1 MKLIYKLTNPLSS
14 FRRNALRLYTL
25 LLFSFLLSPF
35 SSFSQISAGGTPPSF
50 IFESENEF
58 LNSTIN
64 LPIEFDVVAMR
75 AEDAISEAA
84 GFPPNVGKIIP
95 VHFTT
100 ENSGEWTTLP
110 NGQVIW
116 RLCIIAE
123 DAIAIMLTYDKFEI
137 PVGGKLFIYNDDRSR
152 VLGAYTEANN
162 PKRVEYATEFISG
175 DQITLEYV
183 APAANNFDS
192 PIIITGVVYGYNY
205 LQVHKPKGEGQTR
218 IDFGASG
225 SCMLNVTCPEGNNW
239 TNEKRGVLRIVTPK
253 GGSSYSLCS
262 GTVINNTA
270 GNLDPL
276 FLSAFHCYHGLT
288 PAQVN
293 QSVYYTNYE
302 HPTCSGRSDPTVP
315 TLVGA
320 TILVSIPLSA
330 GSDGML
336 LRLNENI
343 PQSYNVYYNG
353 WDRRN
358 TAPANGVGIHHPHGD
373 VKKIS
378 TYTSAYSDGNNY
390 FGDDWGTTAANSNW
404 SLSWVATTSGHS
416 TTQGGSSGSPLFNS
430 SKRVVG
436 TLSGGNSGDT
446 PCTNPSTKY
455 SIYGKLWY
463 HWDQKSSAD
472 QKMKPY
478 LDPINSGA
486 EYIDGIYTATANTYN
501 YTVNITTSNGVSA
514 AGAVVKLTHTSG
526 APVYT
531 VTATS
536 GTVPFSAVVQGTYN
550 LTITKSGYYTY
561 TANNININ
569 ANGLSHNALLQEM
582 NCTISS
588 FPHIQSFE
596 GNGTNFPNCWDQV
609 CVTSNLNWILTS
621 SNAGYPSAAQHGTY
635 MAVLKNEQ
643 YSAQVT
649 KLVSPPFNLTSISN
663 PVLEFWHYQAVWGSD
678 QDELRVYYKTS
689 ATGSWNLLNSY
700 TTNVSEW
707 TKRTINLPSSSST
720 YYIAFEGTAKYGYGV
735 CIDNVQING
744 GSTTTCNPPT
754 NLAVNYATGCASAQI
769 TWSAPTGKGGE
780 TEPNPEKMIIA
791 NETTPNNIP
800 TERRVMGASSITN
813 NSKNSY
819 INPLSQHI
827 ENSSPNRAVIFSEGF
842 ESSNHGAPPTGWTL
856 SNAGTGDSWKAVEAL
871 YSQGVPVVYPH
882 SGSRFATNLW
892 LEDGTRNAWMFSPG
906 FALTQGVTYNIS
918 FWVQMA
924 GYEDERDR
932 LEVKMA
938 QSPTATAMSSGFE
951 VYYNINTA
959 VTTWTKIEKSFTPTT
974 TGTYYLGFHAFSLNN
989 MGNDIDIDD
998 IEVSTG
1004 GSSGLTYNVYRDG
1017 TKIAPN
1023 ITTTSYTDATFSSS
1037 VGHTWSV
1044 ETVCQSGTSS
1054 QVSVTKPACNPPAD
1068 CNPPTNLAVNYASG
1082 CASAQITWNAPAK
1095 GGTEGRAI
1103 ISDGAENHSDFAVNS
1118 PGTVGWTYYSNGSNT
1133 WGIQGVT
1140 FPNSGGNFAY
1150 IVFNPSAT
1158 TPSMSGNT
1166 EIQPHTGQKFFA
1178 SFATLPP
1185 SSGGIQ
1191 PNNHWIVSPQ
1201 LNATGNIT
1209 FSFWAKTFHS
1219 DFPERMKVRYS
1230 TTNNQQASF
1239 TQYLAGSA
1247 SAYVTV
1253 PDTWTFYT
1261 YTVPTTAK
1269 YVAIQCVS
1277 DDAFIFMVDDITIDT
1292 GGPSTV
1298 SYNVYRDGNPIAT
1311 NITTTS
1317 YSDATYNSLVGHTWS
1332 VATVCTSGTSQQTSI
1347 TKDAC
1352 FIPVTNIT
1360 GIPTTATA
1368 TLAVTLNGTV
1378 IPTNANNKTIVWSV
1392 VTPNTAGGS
1401 ISGNTLNTTTNGTTT
1416 VRATITNGLTPTSP
1430 YTQDFT
1436 ITVNKAT
1443 LTGTVTTTGNMV
1455 WGQTLTANTSA
1466 LSSTPVVSLGTL
1478 SYQWKRGG
1486 ESISGATNSTY
1497 TLVQA
1502 DIGQTVNVQ
1511 VTAANCSGTVT
1522 SANTGTVTKA
1532 TQTAPAAP
1540 TKLTQ
1545 TSTSIT
1551 LNTVTGCEYNINGGA
1566 YQTSNVFSGLNPGT
1580 SYNFTQRKAGTD
1592 THLPSPASTSA
1603 SFSTDGGAAP
1613 ALVGTVTISGNAVF
1627 GQTLSAIPNV
1637 TSNPPGSVGELFYQW
1652 KRANVSVGS
1661 NASTYTLTKD
1671 DIGATMTVTVTA
1683 AGCTGSVT
1691 SSPTATVTKATQTAP
1706 AAPTL
1711 NGKTATSITLNIVA
1725 ECEYN
1730 INGGAYQ
1737 GLPIFSGL
1745 TPNNTYVFTQR
1756 KAETATHSASP
1767 ASLPAHFTT
1776 DNTNA
1781 TLYTIV
1787 SYVNNP
1793 AFGTI
1798 TPNGENKVEE
1808 GKSIAFTITPYKGYI
1823 IESVLVNSIN
1833 QGPISSYTFTKV
1845 KEDGIIAAIFT
1856 EDVGIAESPLSDIKV
1871 YPNPTTG
1878 QLTIDNGQLTIES
1891 VEIFDIYGRKVGSK
1905 FPSNALEGWQPKAD
1919 GVVIDLTVLSP
1930 GLYFVK
1936 IKTDL
1941 GEVVRKVVKE

>member
-1 MKLIYKLTNPLSS
+1 MKKFYNLTVLRSY
-14 FRRNALRLYTL
+14 ALAVFFL
-25 LLFSFLLSPF
+25 LLSPF
-35 SSFSQISAGGTPPSF
+35 SSFSQISTGGTPPSF

-64 LPIEFDVVAMR
+64 VPIEFDVVAMR

-123 DAIAIMLTYDKFEI
+123 NAIAIMLTYDKFEI

-162 PKRVEYATEFISG
+162 PNRVEYATEFISG

-205 LQVHKPKGEGQTR
+205 LQVHKPKGEGQSR
-218 IDFGASG
+218 IDFGPSG
-225 SCMLNVTCPEGNNW
+225 TCMLNVTCPEGNNW

-358 TAPANGVGIHHPHGD
+358 TAPSNGVGIHHPNGD

-378 TYTSAYSDGNNY
+378 TYTSASNSGNNN
-390 FGDDWGTTAANSNW
+390 FGTEWGITAANSNW
-404 SLSWVATTSGHS
+404 SLYWVATTSGHS

-550 LTITKSGYYTY
+550 LTITKSGYHTY

-596 GNGTNFPNCWDQV
+596 GNGTNFPNCWEQV
-609 CVTSNLNWILTS
+609 FVTSNLNWILTS

-663 PVLEFWHYQAVWGSD
+663 PVLEFWHYQADWGGD

-689 ATGSWNLLNSY
+689 ATGSWNLLNTY
-700 TTNVSEW
+700 TTNVSSW
-707 TKRTINLPSSSST
+707 TKRTINLPNSSGT

-735 CIDNVQING
+735 AIDNIQING
-744 GSTTTCNPPT
+744 SVPTTCNPPT

-780 TEPNPEKMIIA
+780 TAPNSETITIA
-791 NETTPNNIP
+791 NEATPNNIP
-800 TERRVMGASSITN
+800 TERRVMGASSVTN
-813 NSKNSY
+813 NSTNSY
-819 INPLSQHI
+819 LNPLSQCVD
-827 ENSSPNRAVIFSEGF
+827 NSSPNRAVIFSEGF
-842 ESSNHGAPPTGWTL
+842 ESSGDGTPPAGWTL
-856 SNAGTGDSWKAVEAL
+856 SNTGTGSNWQTVATL

-892 LEDGTRNAWMFSPG
+892 IENGTRNAWMFSPG

-918 FWVQMA
+918 FWLQMA
-924 GYEDERDR
+924 GYQTERDR
-932 LEVKMA
+932 LEVKIA
-938 QSPTATAMSSGFE
+938 QSPTATAMNSGFE

-974 TGTYYLGFHAFSLNN
+974 TGTYYLGFHAFSQYD

-1004 GSSGLTYNVYRDG
+1004 GSSGLTYNVYRNG
-1017 TKIAPN
+1017 TKIASN

-1054 QVSVTKPACNPPAD
+1054 QVSVTKPACNPPSD
-1068 CNPPTNLAVNYASG
+1068 CNPPTNLAVNYTAN

-1095 GGTEGRAI
+1095 GEKGIMLWDNTAGATTSGFHSVRWVGDANSRIQMADDFIVAAGETWSIDEVYFYGWPSASIPSPQPEKIGIQIFADNGTGTRPGSTIIYENNNLTPTGGIVNGDMTILLTTPIQIATPGRYWFSIYGAYAGAQNTNKQYFAAI
-1103 ISDGAENHSDFAVNS
+1103 SQTPKEATLCRWDPNNLYGTGTYVNWA
-1118 PGTVGWTYYSNGSNT
+1118 PNETVGS
-1133 WGIQGVT
+1133 
-1140 FPNSGGNFAY
+1140 P
-1150 IVFNPSAT
+1150 PL
-1158 TPSMSGNT
+1158 P
-1166 EIQPHTGQKFFA
+1166 
-1178 SFATLPP
+1178 ATL
-1185 SSGGIQ
+1185 
-1191 PNNHWIVSPQ
+1191 
-1201 LNATGNIT
+1201 IT
-1209 FSFWAKTFHS
+1209 SLVFSLKGT
-1219 DFPERMKVRYS
+1219 K
-1230 TTNNQQASF
+1230 
-1239 TQYLAGSA
+1239 G
-1247 SAYVTV
+1247 
-1253 PDTWTFYT
+1253 
-1261 YTVPTTAK
+1261 
-1269 YVAIQCVS
+1269 
-1277 DDAFIFMVDDITIDT
+1277 

-1378 IPTNANNKTIVWSV
+1378 IPTNANNKTIAWSV

-1436 ITVNKAT
+1436 ITVSKAT
-1443 LTGTVTTTGNMV
+1443 LTGTPTISGNTV
-1455 WGQTLTANTSA
+1455 YDQTLTCSTSG
-1466 LSSTPVVSLGTL
+1466 LSSSPTITNLGSF
-1478 SYQWKRGG
+1478 SYQWRRDGTN
-1486 ESISGATNSTY
+1486 ISGATSASY
-1497 TLVQA
+1497 KLVQA
-1502 DIGQTVNVQ
+1502 DIGKQMSVQ

-1706 AAPTL
+1706 ATPTL

-1776 DNTNA
+1776 DNTSA

-1798 TPNGENKVEE
+1798 TPNGENKVED
-1808 GKSIAFTITPYKGYI
+1808 GKSIEFIITPYKGYI

-1833 QGPISSYTFTKV
+1833 QGPISSYTFQKV
-1845 KEDGIIAAIFT
+1845 KEDGIIAAIFA

-1878 QLTIDNGQLTIES
+1878 QLTIDNGQLTIKS
-1891 VEIFDIYGRKVGSK
+1891 VEIYDVVGRKLFEQKENLTVLQSY
-1905 FPSNALEGWQPKAD
+1905 
-1919 GVVIDLTVLSP
+1919 DLTVLSA
-1930 GLYFVK
+1930 GIYFVK

-1941 GEVVRKVVKE
+1941 GEVVKKVVKE